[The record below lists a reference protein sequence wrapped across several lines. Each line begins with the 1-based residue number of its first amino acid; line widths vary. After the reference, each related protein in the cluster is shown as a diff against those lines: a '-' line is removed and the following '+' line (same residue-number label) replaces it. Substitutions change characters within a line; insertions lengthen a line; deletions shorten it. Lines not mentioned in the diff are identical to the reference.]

1 MDKRQIIIKDQ
12 TLDYM
17 VRSNKRAKRLSLTIY
32 PDGRLAITV
41 PGGYT
46 HSPRI
51 EALVKSKIAWILKQR
66 QRLAS
71 RQPLVKNTRA
81 NFLQYKE
88 QARSLIKDRL
98 SYYNR
103 LYKFKVT
110 AFAIRNQQTRW
121 GSCSGKSRLNFNYR
135 LVFLPTDLVDYI
147 IVHELCHL
155 QEMNHSLKFWRLVEQ
170 TIPDHKQRR
179 QQLKKFH
186 LS

>member
-1 MDKRQIIIKDQ
+1 MNKRQVIIKGQ
-12 TLDYM
+12 ALDYI
-17 VRSNKRAKRLSLTIY
+17 VRTNKRAKRLSLTIY

-41 PGGYT
+41 PRGYA

-51 EALVKSKIAWILKQR
+51 EALVKSKMAWILKQR
-66 QRLAS
+66 QRLAN

-98 SYYNR
+98 SHYNQ
-103 LYKFKVT
+103 LYKFKVRG
-110 AFAIRNQQTRW
+110 FAIRNQQTRW
-121 GSCSGKSRLNFNYR
+121 GSCSGKSQLNFNYR

-155 QEMNHSLKFWRLVEQ
+155 SEMNHSSKFWHLVEQ
-170 TIPDHKQRR
+170 TVPDHKLRR
-179 QQLKKFH
+179 RQLKKFH
-186 LS
+186 LA